1 MIDGLRGGR
10 AELSS
15 LKVPSVPEF
24 RRSNSRSLGNNVSA
38 IAPWYVYNDS
48 ELPTLSPYQHLLSAH
63 FTIFNSLHLLQAS
76 LPYARDTSAVH

>member
-15 LKVPSVPEF
+15 LKVPEF
-24 RRSNSRSLGNNVSA
+24 PRSNSRSLGNDVSA

-63 FTIFNSLHLLQAS
+63 LTIFNSLHLLQAS